1 MLKTTKINNVKIE
14 PLIDNS
20 KRDPKKIVGYD
31 MFPEPYS
38 NVFIQGRKASGKTN
52 CLYRCMENCVQKG
65 CDIMIFASSVNN
77 DKTYKK
83 MKKMLKDKKCN
94 VTTYTHF
101 IDDNGVDLIEQWIR
115 LKMTKED
122 EKEGKKD
129 SLEEI
134 PEAFADFGQYD
145 HLIKKSDGKKKKKK
159 KPENKNKKICP
170 ETIMIFDDLAD
181 LLRHPSL
188 ARLVVRNRHFL
199 LKCFIL
205 GHSIVNLSCMALR
218 MIDTFILFPNLSEER
233 IFELADKVGID
244 FRNDTKKTKKLY
256 QIYCDATSKP
266 YNFLTIDRNNMT
278 YRKNFDEE
286 YDIQGE

>member
-1 MLKTTKINNVKIE
+1 MKTTKINNVKIE
-14 PLIDNS
+14 PLIDNN
-20 KRDPKKIVGYD
+20 KRDPKRIIGYD

-38 NVFIQGRKASGKTN
+38 NIFIQGRKASGKTN

-65 CDIMIFASSVNN
+65 TDVMIFASSVNN
-77 DKTYKK
+77 DKTYAK

-94 VTTYTHF
+94 VKAYTHF
-101 IDDNGVDLIEQWIR
+101 IDDNGVDLIEQWLK

-122 EKEGKKD
+122 AVEDKRDVSVED
-129 SLEEI
+129 I
-134 PEAFADFGQYD
+134 PSAFADFGQYD
-145 HLIKKSDGKKKKKK
+145 YLKKNEFGKKIKKKTAEK
-159 KPENKNKKICP
+159 KNKKICP

-181 LLRHPSL
+181 LLRHNSL

-199 LKCFIL
+199 LKTFIL
-205 GHSIVNLSCMALR
+205 GHSIVNLSPMALR

-244 FRNDTKKTKKLY
+244 FKNDTKRQKKLY
-256 QIYCDATSKP
+256 QIYCHATSKP
-266 YNFLTIDRNNMT
+266 YNFLCIDRNNMT

-286 YDIQGE
+286 YEIQE

>member
-20 KRDPKKIVGYD
+20 KRDPKKIIGYD

-38 NVFIQGRKASGKTN
+38 NIFIQGRKASGKTN
-52 CLYRCMENCVQKG
+52 CLYRCMEACVQKG
-65 CDIMIFASSVNN
+65 TDVMIFASSVNN

-83 MKKMLKDKKCN
+83 MRKMLKDKKCN
-94 VTTYTHF
+94 VKTYTHF
-101 IDDNGVDLIEQWIR
+101 IDDTGVDLIEQWLR
-115 LKMTKED
+115 LKMTTED
-122 EKEGKKD
+122 ANEGKKD
-129 SLEEI
+129 SLDEI
-134 PEAFADFGQYD
+134 PEAFANFGQYD
-145 HLIKKSDGKKKKKK
+145 HLIKQPGKKKKKK
-159 KPENKNKKICP
+159 PAEKKNKKLCP

-199 LKCFIL
+199 LKTFIL
-205 GHSIVNLSCMALR
+205 GHSIVNLSPMALR

-244 FRNDTKKTKKLY
+244 FKNDTKKTKKLY
-256 QIYCDATSKP
+256 QIYADATSKP
-266 YNFLTIDRNNMT
+266 YNFLCIDRNQMT

-286 YDIQGE
+286 YNIQEE